1 MEKNIIV
8 CPSCNEEIDVQD
20 VLSHK
25 LEAKFKKEYK
35 LKNDE
40 LELKQVNID
49 KELEGRLQELLIS
62 SKQELSKQAKEEVKE
77 ILSKKDKELTEQ
89 SDKIKKLNSTEAELE
104 KLKRKLNEVDSNTE
118 LEIQKRLSSEINKL
132 KQTEGSRYELKEKEH
147 LKKIDDYKNQMKSM
161 QQKIEQGSVQ
171 LQGEVQELAIE
182 EWLENNFKYDA
193 ISEIKKGARGA
204 DCLQEVHND
213 SFVKCGTIY
222 YESKRAK
229 DFKKEWIEKFKD
241 DMRIKGADIGVLVT
255 SIYPKGMD
263 RLGMVNGVWICSYD
277 EFKSLSKILR
287 ISLIDINNAV
297 IIQEGKESKMSTL
310 YDYLTSSEFKMEI
323 EGIVDGFTQMRLDLE
338 KEKNAFGRIWKQREK
353 QLQKVTQNTI
363 SMYGSIKGIA
373 GKEIENIDNLELPYT
388 DE

>member
-1 MEKNIIV
+1 MEKNTII

-25 LEAKFKKEYK
+25 LEAKFKKDYK
-35 LKNDE
+35 LKNEE
-40 LELKQVNID
+40 LESKEADLNKEID
-49 KELEGRLQELLIS
+49 RRLQLSLAE
-62 SKQELSKQAKEEVKE
+62 SKQELSKQALADVED
-77 ILSKKDKELTEQ
+77 ILSKKDKELDEQ
-89 SDKIKKLNSTEAELE
+89 SEKIKKLNSTEAALE
-104 KLKRKLNEVDSNTE
+104 KMKRKLNESDSNTE
-118 LEIQKRLSSEINKL
+118 LEIQKRLSEELNKV
-132 KQTEGSRYELKEKEH
+132 KNREESKYELKEKE
-147 LKKIDDYKNQMKSM
+147 LQKKLDDYKTQMKTM

-182 EWLENNFKYDA
+182 EWLETNFKYDA

-204 DCLQEVHND
+204 DCLQVVNND

-255 SIYPKGMD
+255 SVYPKGMD
-263 RLGMVNGVWICSYD
+263 RLEMVNGVWICSYD

-287 ISLIDINNAV
+287 ISLIDLNSAV
-297 IIQEGKESKMSTL
+297 VIQEGKESKMSTL

-373 GKEIENIDNLELPYT
+373 GKEIESIDNLELPYT
-388 DE
+388 EE

>member
-1 MEKNIIV
+1 MEKNTII

-25 LEAKFKKEYK
+25 LEAKFKKDYK
-35 LKNDE
+35 LKNEE
-40 LELKQVNID
+40 LESKEADLNKEID
-49 KELEGRLQELLIS
+49 RRLQLSLAE
-62 SKQELSKQAKEEVKE
+62 SKQELSKQALADVED

-89 SDKIKKLNSTEAELE
+89 SEKIKKLNSTEAELE
-104 KLKRKLNEVDSNTE
+104 KLKRKFNEVDSNTE
-118 LEIQKRLSSEINKL
+118 LEIQKRLSEELNKV
-132 KQTEGSRYELKEKEH
+132 KNREESKYELKEKE
-147 LKKIDDYKNQMKSM
+147 LQKKLDDYKAQVKSM

-182 EWLENNFKYDA
+182 EWLETNFKYDE
-193 ISEIKKGARGA
+193 ISEVKKGARGA
-204 DCLQEVHND
+204 DCLQVVNND

-255 SIYPKGMD
+255 SVYPKGMD
-263 RLGMVNGVWICSYD
+263 RLGMVNGVWVCSFD

-287 ISLIDINNAV
+287 ISLIDLNSAV
-297 IIQEGKESKMSTL
+297 IIHEGKESKMSTL

-338 KEKNAFGRIWKQREK
+338 KERNAFGRIWKQREK

-373 GKEIENIDNLELPYT
+373 GKEIESIENLELPYT
-388 DE
+388 EE

>member
-1 MEKNIIV
+1 MEKNTIV

-62 SKQELSKQAKEEVKE
+62 SKKELSKQAIEEVKE